1 MATHSVSGFPMMF
14 MGRIGWAFVNILDS
28 GGGVIFQ
35 VILDLRWG
43 IAPRLNFNMTCG
55 VGINPLR

>member
-14 MGRIGWAFVNILDS
+14 MGRIGWAFGKILEA
-28 GGGVIFQ
+28 GGGGSFQ